1 MVIVRY
7 KLLCCSVTV
16 KLLVVFSLDI
26 KSQLLFKSVILSL
39 LNKVHVKLHVY
50 VF

>member
-7 KLLCCSVTV
+7 KLLSSNVTV
-16 KLLVVFSLDI
+16 KLLMVFSLDS
-26 KSQLLFKSVILSL
+26 KNQLLFKSVILSY
-39 LNKVHVKLHVY
+39 LNKVHVKLHAY

>member
-26 KSQLLFKSVILSL
+26 KSQFLFKSVLSL
-39 LNKVHVKLHVY
+39 LNKVHVKLHAY